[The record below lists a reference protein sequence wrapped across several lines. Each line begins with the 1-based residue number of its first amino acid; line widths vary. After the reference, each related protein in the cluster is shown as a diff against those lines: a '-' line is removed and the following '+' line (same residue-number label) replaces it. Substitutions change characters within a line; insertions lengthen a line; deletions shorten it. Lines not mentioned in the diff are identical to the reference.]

1 MKRRTV
7 LDGNA
12 FYEIDE
18 GCLENRKSE
27 KKRDGS
33 QKKGEK
39 EQRERKKKE

>member
-18 GCLENRKSE
+18 GCLENRKSQKEGDGYQE
-27 KKRDGS
+27 KE
-33 QKKGEK
+33 EK
-39 EQRERKKKE
+39 EQQDRKKKA